1 MCELLISD
9 RPVCIQLVDRSSPQ
23 PPISLRNS
31 ESQPYKLMK
40 YSRSLIA
47 TLLIGGSLS
56 QLVSP
61 ALAIGTAA
69 GESLSNTATASYE
82 DPTDPL
88 KPLNTTSNTVTVTVA
103 EVAGITISADAVTKL
118 TGTGTALEAGDTVA
132 FDYTVTNTGNDP
144 SKLRIAGTAGIAGP
158 GTLQKVEY
166 YNGTTWVE
174 VPSGGEYISGSKAP
188 GEFVKV
194 RVTVQVTP
202 GAAANSNITVTLGN
216 TATPGEQNIPLV
228 ANGGDVYT
236 VDNID
241 TASGEVV
248 GAPAN
253 GVREASAFQ
262 SIVVGATAQAFA
274 TVTKLRDVN
283 GVTAAKTLEYT
294 LGLDVAGTAPIGSS
308 KIAEDLAGTPI
319 NLDSTTTNKIL
330 VSDAVPAGTK
340 AKSLV
345 APSGW
350 TAVYTTDPTATN
362 ANAAQWKTAPSDLS
376 TVVGT
381 IYRVG
386 FVKDGTNATV
396 AKGTSVSNFKVV
408 VELLTPAS
416 GLKIGNIAQI
426 FGSTKL
432 DTTGAPDLTKP
443 VYDESG
449 DNKPN
454 NFNDDGTA
462 PATNPITDGVV
473 NTTTITP
480 ADSDTT
486 NTNSGTGSAGEPN
499 VYQYV
504 PTTLQGVLNGTQNN
518 PGAVGPTGNNDDF
531 TNKSTG
537 ISTTDA
543 TRVDGAL
550 PTIDPSAV
558 SFANTFQSA
567 TNDDIKL
574 LPQVGNLPVGTTVT
588 LNYGGNS
595 KVYVVT
601 ANGLVNSD
609 LTVATPLLITGVVPN
624 TKLNYGVDIDLPT
637 GTAQLVGYSVPV
649 VAFIDAGTAGLDAG
663 DKQNTTIDRLYTGYL
678 KVEKEAQILDVD
690 GTTVLEAYTKT
701 PSFKP
706 APGQMIQY
714 RIVYTNISDAAT
726 VGSGSI
732 GLNAQN
738 VKVVEDGAASPNTWA
753 VLAGGKLN
761 TLHKAT
767 SAGDTNSGVVTFN
780 DGAKTNN
787 DVNVTKYVD
796 TVAGPLTGQQAGAFT
811 FIRVVNPN

>member
-1 MCELLISD
+1 
-9 RPVCIQLVDRSSPQ
+9 
-23 PPISLRNS
+23 
-31 ESQPYKLMK
+31 MK
-40 YSRSLIA
+40 YSRALIA
-47 TLLIGGSLS
+47 TLLVGGSLS

-61 ALAIGTAA
+61 VLAEGTAA
-69 GESLSNTATASYE
+69 GVSLSNTATASYE
-82 DPTDPL
+82 DPTDPN
-88 KPLNTTSNTVTVTVA
+88 KPLNTTSNTVIVTVA
-103 EVAGITISADAVTKL
+103 EVAGITVKADAVTKL
-118 TGTGTALEAGDTVA
+118 TGTGAALEAGDTVA

-174 VPSGGEYISGSKAP
+174 VPSGGEYISDSKAP
-188 GEFVKV
+188 GEFIKV

-236 VDNID
+236 VDNLD
-241 TASGEVV
+241 TASGETA

-283 GVTAAKTLEYT
+283 GVTAANTLEYT

-308 KIAEDLAGTPI
+308 KIAEDLAATSI
-319 NLDSTTTNKIL
+319 NLDSTPNTNKIL
-330 VSDAVPAGTK
+330 VSDAIPAGTK

-350 TAVYTTDPTATN
+350 TAVYTTDATATN

-408 VELLTPAS
+408 VELLAPAS

-432 DTTGAPDLTKP
+432 DPTGAPDLTKP

-449 DNKPN
+449 DNQPN
-454 NFNDDGTA
+454 NFNNGTA
-462 PATNPITDGVV
+462 PATNPVTDGVV
-473 NTTTITP
+473 DTTTITP
-480 ADSDTT
+480 ADSDTA
-486 NTNSGTGSAGEPN
+486 NNNSGTGSAGEPN

-504 PTTLQGVLNGTQNN
+504 PTALQGILNGTQNN
-518 PGAVGPTGNNDDF
+518 PDAVGPTGNNDDF

-543 TRVDGAL
+543 TRVAGAL
-550 PTIDPSAV
+550 PTIDPGAV

-567 TNDDIKL
+567 TDDNISL
-574 LPQVGNLPVGTTVT
+574 LPQVGNLPVGTKVTV
-588 LNYGGNS
+588 NYGGNS

-601 ANGLVNSD
+601 ATGLFD
-609 LTVATPLLITGVVPN
+609 LGSTTVVTPLLITGVVPN

-649 VAFIDAGTAGLDAG
+649 VAFIDAGTAGLDAA

-690 GTTVLEAYTKT
+690 GTTVLQAYTQT
-701 PSFKP
+701 PTVKP

-714 RIVYTNISDAAT
+714 RITYTNISDVAT
-726 VGSGSI
+726 AGSNSI

-738 VKVVEDGAASPNTWA
+738 VKVVEDGAAAPNTWA

-767 SAGDTNSGVVTFN
+767 SAGDTNSGVVSFN

-787 DVNVTKYVD
+787 DVDVTKYVD
-796 TVAGPLTGQQAGAFT
+796 TVAGPLTGQQSGAFT